1 MVSSPVPPQ
10 APSVRG
16 NSCAPRERPRS
27 FFRPV
32 QWPSVEGW
40 IPVADEA
47 LRVAHAAYCG
57 AVALKNRPRHDH
69 VAHFLLRRAEM
80 LSHLVE
86 ALSVESRCEDN
97 LRKMSDEE
105 VLAGLSEAE
114 EGLSAKV
121 RSLLARHGLKLQ
133 IVKLL
138 EQECILGQASRTQI
152 KLAQMEQAAATLA
165 KS

>member
-1 MVSSPVPPQ
+1 LT
-10 APSVRG
+10 RG
-16 NSCAPRERPRS
+16 NSSTPRERPRP
-27 FFRPV
+27 FVRPV

-40 IPVADEA
+40 LPVAEEA

-57 AVALKNRPRHDH
+57 AVALKNRPRHEH

-80 LSHLVE
+80 LSQLVE
-86 ALSVESRCEDN
+86 SLAVESRCEDN
-97 LRKMSDEE
+97 LLKMSEE
-105 VLAGLSEAE
+105 AVLTGLSEAE

-133 IVKLL
+133 MVKLV

-152 KLAQMEQAAATLA
+152 KLAQMEQAAATQA
-165 KS
+165 RS